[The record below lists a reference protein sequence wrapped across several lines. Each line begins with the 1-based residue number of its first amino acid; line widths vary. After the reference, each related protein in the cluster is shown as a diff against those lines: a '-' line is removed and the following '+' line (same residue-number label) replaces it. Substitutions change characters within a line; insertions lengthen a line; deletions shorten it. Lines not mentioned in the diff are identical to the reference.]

1 MVGWLGPEGTCLMV
15 AWGPEGKRVA
25 NSGLLGVFPF
35 TFFFFSETSNWPM
48 NIQSSV
54 QRQKYIKSSL
64 AAPFSFLYYFYF
76 TMIFIYY
83 NVNLV

>member
-1 MVGWLGPEGTCLMV
+1 MYVGVGVAVERVHDLFDGWLGPEGTCLMV

-64 AAPFSFLYYFYF
+64 AAPFSL
-76 TMIFIYY
+76 
-83 NVNLV
+83 LPS